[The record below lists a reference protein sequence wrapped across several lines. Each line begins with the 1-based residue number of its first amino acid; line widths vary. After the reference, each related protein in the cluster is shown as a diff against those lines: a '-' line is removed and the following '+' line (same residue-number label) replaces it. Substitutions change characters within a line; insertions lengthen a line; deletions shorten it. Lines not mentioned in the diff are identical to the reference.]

1 VARDSRPAEVAYL
14 LPAYLFDLQGGFTD
28 VRSVVAVQDRYL
40 SGRKP

>member
-40 SGRKP
+40 TSRKP